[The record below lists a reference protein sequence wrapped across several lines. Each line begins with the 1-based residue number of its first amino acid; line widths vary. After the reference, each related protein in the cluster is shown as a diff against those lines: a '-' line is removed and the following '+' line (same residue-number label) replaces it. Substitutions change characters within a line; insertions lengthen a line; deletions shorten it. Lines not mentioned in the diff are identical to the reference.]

1 MYYFAYASNLNR
13 KQMEGRCPD
22 SKPLFRATLPNY
34 QLVFSGWS
42 RELKGG
48 KATIRLNRG
57 GEKVLGAVY
66 DVSEQ
71 EMKKLD
77 RHEAGYDRLRVNVFD
92 EDGEPREAITYIK
105 AGRTEDTKPAPEY
118 LSIIQQGYKD
128 WRII

>member
-13 KQMEGRCPD
+13 KQMRARCPG
-22 SKPLFRATLPNY
+22 SKPLFKATLPNY

-57 GEKVLGAVY
+57 EKVLGAVY

-77 RHEAGYDRLRVNVFD
+77 LHEAGYDRLKVNVFD
-92 EDGEPREAITYIK
+92 EDSEPREVITYIK
-105 AGRTEDTKPAPEY
+105 AGRTEDTKPSADY

-128 WRII
+128 WRLN